1 MANLYDLKKFDLNL
15 LVIFECIYQHLSI
28 SKAAE
33 TLYITPSAVSQS
45 LQRLRIQFNDPLF
58 IRSGK
63 GITPTVTGVN
73 LHHHLEQN
81 LNNLEQTINIMHGS
95 SLKKK
100 FIIYSPQITT
110 NLGVIELINT
120 LRKNSDVEVEHHD
133 IIMTADTAENILAY
147 RKADLIITTAPVYNR
162 SIVCTLFKTIDCVL
176 TCSRNHPRMNESATL
191 AQILEEQ
198 FTLYLTEEA
207 GIKEYQSQANALFT
221 NRKIGF
227 SSDSLM
233 SITNVIA
240 STDIIG
246 IIPKL
251 NYEYHAARLNLKEI
265 NVDFKL
271 PSIRLYLMYNRASL
285 SNRNFAE
292 HINIITAE
300 NQQLTPS
307 KV

>member
-45 LQRLRIQFNDPLF
+45 LQRLRTQFNDPLF

-292 HINIITAE
+292 HINIITAK